1 MSIFYFSVGL
11 ERWHIKYEYVQHP
24 HQVAH
29 NCLELQ
35 LQETQHLWPPWQP
48 AYT

>member
-1 MSIFYFSVGL
+1 MAQQLSTLDDLAKDPKSNS
-11 ERWHIKYEYVQHP
+11 QHP

-35 LQETQHLWPPWQP
+35 LQGI
-48 AYT
+48 